1 MSVSAVARFR
11 VLLFTF
17 LALGTGFSLVH
28 PIEIT
33 VIDKKTFSSTRKHLK
48 LLVSLDNYEIIY
60 KDSLKLSLASA
71 SWSIDSWRVAAE
83 EEEEYLAPFKMRKKV
98 YKKSF
103 SILVTLKQEKKKQE
117 KQNAF
122 YLSCFAIDANE
133 KLLSVIKRIIT

>member
-11 VLLFTF
+11 VLFLFF
-17 LALGTGFSLVH
+17 LALGGATSLVH
-28 PIEIT
+28 SIEIT
-33 VIDKKTFSSTRKHLK
+33 VIEKKTLSRARKHLK

-98 YKKSF
+98 YKKAF
-103 SILVTLKQEKKKQE
+103 SIVVNLNRKKKKQE
-117 KQNAF
+117 KQSALYF
-122 YLSCFAIDANE
+122 SCFAIDANE